1 MDDRS
6 FVVVLADAQAG
17 DPAAYRTLWS
27 RYAGQ
32 VRGFLLARGT
42 PEPDE
47 VTNDVFLAAFAGLG
61 GFVGGE
67 AEFRGWIFGI
77 ARHKRADA
85 LRSLGRRRQRDARAA
100 ANGECEATPVD
111 VEEEAVAALGD
122 AELLKVLAGL
132 TAEQRDVIVCRYL
145 SDLSLE
151 QTAVALGK
159 SVGTVKALQHRAIAR
174 LRRQFVSPLGFDPY
188 PCSLPA
194 AKP

>member
-1 MDDRS
+1 MDDRP
-6 FVVVLADAQAG
+6 FAVVLADAQAG

-85 LRSLGRRRQRDARAA
+85 LRSLGRRLRRDARAA
-100 ANGECEATPVD
+100 ANGECEATPID

-122 AELLKVLAGL
+122 AELLALLAGL

-174 LRRQFVSPLGFDPY
+174 LRRQFSSPKSPDPY

-194 AKP
+194 ANP

>member
-1 MDDRS
+1 MDDRP
-6 FVVVLADAQAG
+6 FVAVLADAQAG
-17 DPAAYRTLWS
+17 DPAAYRTLWR

-47 VTNDVFLAAFAGLG
+47 VTNDVFLAAFGGLA

-67 AEFRGWIFGI
+67 AEFRAWIFGI

-100 ANGECEATPVD
+100 ANGDCQAAPAD
-111 VEEEAVAALGD
+111 VEEEAVASLGD
-122 AELLKVLAGL
+122 AELLAVLAGL
-132 TAEQRDVIVCRYL
+132 TPEQRDVIVCRYL

-151 QTAVALGK
+151 QTAAALGK
-159 SVGTVKALQHRAIAR
+159 SVGTIKALQHRAMAR
-174 LRRQFVSPLGFDPY
+174 LRRQSCSPSNPDPY
-188 PCSLPA
+188 PQGLPA

>member
-1 MDDRS
+1 MDDRP
-6 FVVVLADAQAG
+6 FPAVLADARAG
-17 DPAAYRTLWS
+17 DPAAYRTLWG

-32 VRGFLLARGT
+32 IRGFLLARGT

-47 VTNDVFLAAFAGLG
+47 VVNDVFLAAFAGLG
-61 GFVGGE
+61 TFAGGE
-67 AEFRGWIFGI
+67 SEFRAWIFGI

-85 LRSLGRRRQRDARAA
+85 LRSLWRRRQRDARG
-100 ANGECEATPVD
+100 NGDCTPARATPALAD

-122 AELLKVLAGL
+122 AELLMLLAGL

-151 QTAVALGK
+151 QTAVVLGK

-174 LRRQFVSPLGFDPY
+174 LRRQFSADPY
-188 PCSLPA
+188 PCTIPA